1 MADSNQLLQQNKDL
15 EATCAHEEARIIARH
30 QVFVITCLDPRTD
43 SSAFLELDLCDA
55 MVVRNAGGHVSADV
69 LKDLAYTGYLASALV
84 AGGPQFEAAVVH
96 REAAPPGPSRA
107 EAPRRLA

>member
-1 MADSNQLLQQNKDL
+1 MADSDQLLQRNKDL

-55 MVVRNAGGHVSADV
+55 MVVRIAGGRVSAGV
-69 LKDLAYTGYLASALV
+69 LKDLANIGYLASALV

-96 REAAPPGPSRA
+96 HEAAPPGSSPA